1 MPTFDENPILNS
13 PYFPPARHWKL
24 GDNGLPTGEQGDGRR
39 ASAFLVPVPPAKKGR
54 TTLQGTLVENE
65 SKANTLVNSIRALV
79 KEWRES
85 PPEKWNVSEVTRRL
99 LLHWREG
106 DEEEGPHP
114 RLFFCQLEAAET
126 MIWLNE
132 VAPQTKKGSD
142 LLDEI
147 RESNEDANPL
157 LFRLAAKMATG
168 AGKTT
173 VMAMLIAYHTLN
185 KNSAPR
191 STKFASA
198 FLVVTPGI
206 TIRDRLRVLLP
217 HDPENYYE
225 KRRLVPS
232 GMLDKV
238 KSAIVVIQNYHAFQH
253 RKTRK
258 LSKAAKAILR
268 GNDKDAPL
276 WLETDGQML
285 KRACGAILEHK
296 DKEAVV
302 LSDEAHHCYRRRAGE
317 VPAEPL
323 TSEEEEEIKQSD
335 EAARLW
341 ISGVEALG
349 SRVSLRAVYD
359 LSATPFFLRGSG
371 YEEGDLFPWTVS
383 DFDLVEAIESGIVK
397 LPRVPIDDG
406 SSTAMP
412 VNRNLYPRIRDR
424 LPDNDE
430 EEWDPDDL
438 PTELIGALESLYGN
452 YAKTFAVWEKADIG
466 FPPVFII
473 VCNNTLVSK
482 VVCEYVAGYR
492 HPKGDGRWVGGKLKL
507 FSNVENGAPLARP
520 RTLLVDS
527 RQLESGEGL
536 RDDFKKVAADEIAAF
551 KREIRVRVHDRDV
564 EKITDSDLLRE
575 VMNTVGKEGKLGEQI
590 RCVVSVSML
599 TEGWDANN
607 VTHILGVRAF
617 GTQLLCEQVVGR
629 ALRRLN
635 YDLKENGLLEVE
647 YANVF
652 GVPFSFTKGVVV
664 APPKAPKRR
673 VRVYAIPERHA
684 MEIRFPRIRGYKIAP
699 PGSCLRARFDENSH
713 LTITADM
720 APPINQTAGIIGED
734 VMITLDELQNRRESE
749 AAFRLAALT
758 AKRYYADK
766 EGAISPSRFRDLLP
780 IVRKWMRE
788 CLICRDGTFPQYL
801 LWRAVA
807 EKAAERIYRAC
818 VSEDGEG
825 RMLPMPDLFNPNGST
840 NKVNFL
846 TTKTRLHDSEKSH
859 INIAVCDSDWEL
871 EFCQILESDPG
882 VFAWARNVGMGFD
895 APYTDDDKISRMYRP
910 DFIAK
915 IGGDGDVPD
924 GMLNLVVEI
933 KGIKDGHDQAKADT
947 MNRLWVPAVNNDGR
961 WGRWAFLEITD
972 MQKARALLEKFTRP
986 SAVGGGKHRVH
997 SKRSVLR

>member
-13 PYFPPARHWKL
+13 PYAPPARHWKL
-24 GDNGLPTGEQGDGRR
+24 DDDGLPTGELGDGRR
-39 ASAFLVPVPPAKKGR
+39 ASAFLVPVPPARRGR
-54 TTLQGTLVENE
+54 TNPQGTLVENE
-65 SKANTLVNSIRALV
+65 SRQNTLVNSIRALV

-99 LLHWREG
+99 LLHWRRG
-106 DEEEGPHP
+106 DGEEGPRP

-142 LLDEI
+142 ILKEI

-185 KNSAPR
+185 KDSAPR
-191 STKFASA
+191 SAKFSRA

-217 HDPENYYE
+217 HDPENYYK
-225 KRRLVPS
+225 KRGIVPS
-232 GMLDKV
+232 GMLEKV
-238 KSAIVVIQNYHAFQH
+238 RGAIVVIQNYHAF
-253 RKTRK
+253 RLRETRK

-268 GNDKDAPL
+268 GNDKESPQS
-276 WLETDGQML
+276 LETEGQML
-285 KRACGAILEHK
+285 KRACGAILEHR
-296 DKEAVV
+296 ESAVV
-302 LSDEAHHCYRRRAGE
+302 INDEAHHCYRRRAGE

-323 TSEEEEEIKQSD
+323 TKEEEEEIKQND

-341 ISGVEALG
+341 ISGVEAL
-349 SRVSLRAVYD
+349 RNCVALRAVYD

-371 YEEGDLFPWTVS
+371 YQEGDLFPWTAS

-406 SSTAMP
+406 SSKALP
-412 VNRNLYPRIRDR
+412 INRNLYPHIRDK
-424 LPDNDE
+424 LPKKGAGKQGAM
-430 EEWDPDDL
+430 DPDKL
-438 PTELIGALESLYGN
+438 PSELRGALESLYGD
-452 YAKTFAVWEKADIG
+452 YKKAFAVWEKNDV
-466 FPPVFII
+466 PPVFII
-473 VCNNTLVSK
+473 VCNNTSVSK
-482 VVCEYVAGYR
+482 VVYDYVSGYR
-492 HPKGDGRWVGGKLKL
+492 HPKGDGRWVGGKLEL

-527 RQLESGEGL
+527 HQLESGEAL
-536 RDDFKKVAADEIAAF
+536 RDDFKKIAAAEIAAF
-551 KREIRVRVHDRDV
+551 KQEIRNRDPGRDV

-575 VMNTVGKEGKLGEQI
+575 VMNTVGKEGKLGGQI

-629 ALRRLN
+629 ALRRHN
-635 YDLKENGLLEVE
+635 YDPEDSGLLEVE

-652 GVPFSFTKGVVV
+652 GVPFSFAKGVAV
-664 APPKAPKRR
+664 APPKPPKRR
-673 VRVYAIPERHA
+673 VRVYAMDGRQKMA
-684 MEIRFPRIRGYKIAP
+684 IRFPRIRGYKIAP
-699 PGSCLRARFDENSH
+699 PESRLRARFDENSR

-734 VMITLDELQNRRESE
+734 VMITLDELKSRRESE
-749 AAFRLAALT
+749 AAFRLAALV
-758 AKRYYADK
+758 AKQYYADK
-766 EGAISPSRFRDLLP
+766 EGAVCPSRFRDLLP
-780 IVRKWMRE
+780 IVRQWMRE
-788 CLICRDGTFPQYL
+788 CLECRNGTFPQYL
-801 LWRAVA
+801 LWPLVA
-807 EKAAERIYRAC
+807 DMAAERIHRAC
-818 VSEDGEG
+818 VPENGKD
-825 RMLPMPDLFNPNGST
+825 RLLPMPDPFNPEGST
-840 NKVNFL
+840 DYVDFL
-846 TTKTRLHDSEKSH
+846 TSKTRLHECEKSH

-871 EFCQILESDPG
+871 EFCEILESDPG

-915 IGGDGDVPD
+915 IGEGDPD

-947 MNRLWVPAVNNDGR
+947 MNRLWVPAVNNDGG

-997 SKRSVLR
+997 AQRSVLR